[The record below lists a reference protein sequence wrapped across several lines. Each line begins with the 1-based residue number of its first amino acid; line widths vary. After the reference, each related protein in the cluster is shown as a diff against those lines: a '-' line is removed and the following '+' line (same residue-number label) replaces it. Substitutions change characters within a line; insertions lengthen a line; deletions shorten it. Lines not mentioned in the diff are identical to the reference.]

1 MTGGLVPLTYSAP
14 AVSITLKIIESYG
27 IDPEPLLRNLQID
40 PKLIQDPNARFNYT
54 KIDQLWLDAVTLA
67 NDPCFGLRAARYWHP
82 SQMGALGYAW
92 LVSSSMQTALHR
104 FSRYM
109 SILTEGATLDIYET
123 EEELSVHL
131 NYKDISKQ
139 QPTRTDSFMAM
150 LLAMCRANCGESFHP
165 LSISLTH
172 AEPEDSSEFY
182 ALFECSIHFDA
193 LENRFNL
200 SKKLA
205 EQHLISSNPR
215 LAQLN
220 DQVIIETLAKLD
232 KSHVVEQV
240 KVEIL
245 NQLPSG
251 NVTDASVAEAL
262 YMSQRSFQRK
272 LNKEGVTFKR
282 LLNELRSELAI
293 KYMQDS
299 HLSLLEV
306 AFMLGFG
313 EYSSFSRAFKRW
325 TGVSPS
331 VFRSK

>member
-1 MTGGLVPLTYSAP
+1 MALTYSAP

-27 IDPEPLLRNLQID
+27 IDPEPLLRKLQID
-40 PKLIQDPNARFNYT
+40 PKLIEDPNARFNYT
-54 KIDQLWLDAVTLA
+54 KIDQLWLDATALA
-67 NDPCFGLRAARYWHP
+67 NDPCFGLRAAKYWHP

-92 LVSSSMQTALHR
+92 LVSSSMHTALNR

-109 SILTEGATLDIYET
+109 SILTEGATLDLSEV
-123 EEELSVHL
+123 EDQLSVHL
-131 NYKDISKQ
+131 NYKEISKQ

-165 LSISLTH
+165 SSLYLTH

-182 ALFECSIHFDA
+182 ALFECPIHFDA

-200 SKKLA
+200 SKQLA
-205 EQHLISSNPR
+205 DQHLISSNPR

-232 KSHVVEQV
+232 KSHIVEQV

-251 NVTDASVAEAL
+251 NVTDVSVANAL
-262 YMSQRSFQRK
+262 HMSQRSFQRK
-272 LNKEGVTFKR
+272 LNKEGTTFKL
-282 LLNELRSELAI
+282 LLNELRSELAK
-293 KYMQDS
+293 KYLQDS

-331 VFRSK
+331 VFRTSA